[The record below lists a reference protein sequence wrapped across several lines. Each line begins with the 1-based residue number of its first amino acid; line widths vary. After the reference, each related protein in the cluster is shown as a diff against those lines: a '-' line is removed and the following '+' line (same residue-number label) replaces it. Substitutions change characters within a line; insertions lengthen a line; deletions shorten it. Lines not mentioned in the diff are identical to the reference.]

1 MHGSLLESATRNHT
15 YTRTFHKTHAQ
26 HVNRNLLDDDIS
38 SPVGCEVERRGSWSS
53 HLLEFP
59 GNMLFTESGM
69 GIHFSPFFVCSSQFP
84 LLPKYPNPSG
94 VGG

>member
-1 MHGSLLESATRNHT
+1 M
-15 YTRTFHKTHAQ
+15 
-26 HVNRNLLDDDIS
+26 NLLNDGIS

-53 HLLEFP
+53 HLVEFP
-59 GNMLFTESGM
+59 GNVVSTESGV
-69 GIHFSPFFVCSSQFP
+69 GILQFSPFLFCSSQFS

>member
-1 MHGSLLESATRNHT
+1 M
-15 YTRTFHKTHAQ
+15 
-26 HVNRNLLDDDIS
+26 NLLNDGIS

-53 HLLEFP
+53 HLVEFP
-59 GNMLFTESGM
+59 GNVVFTESGV
-69 GIHFSPFFVCSSQFP
+69 GILQFSPFLFCSSQFS